1 MSELIT
7 RRDFLKAAGLAVGCM
22 LAAPKTVHA
31 FSEAKV
37 SPNDYF
43 GMLYDATICVGC
55 NACTNACRQENGTT
69 AETDAREV
77 YDAPRELSADTWTL
91 IQLYQ
96 ENEEFSFVKRQC
108 MHCVDPACVSG
119 CPVQALEKDPNGAVT
134 YDPNR
139 CIGCRYCMYTCPF
152 HVPRFEWDKAQM
164 PVVAK
169 CTLCNGTRLSVG
181 NYSTACSERCPTG
194 ALIFGKRGDLIAE
207 AAARM
212 QAEPNRYVDHIYGKD
227 DVGGTGVMYLSAV
240 PFEKLGLEDMGTEPK
255 PKLSEDTAN
264 VVLPTVLV
272 GGAIGLAAVRFA
284 SGKGAWEETWPV

>member
-1 MSELIT
+1 MSEPIT
-7 RRDFLKAAGLAVGCM
+7 RRDFLKAAGLTIGCL

-31 FSEAKV
+31 LSDAKV
-37 SPNDYF
+37 NPNDYI

-55 NACTNACRQENGTT
+55 NACTNACHEWNKTS

-91 IQLYQ
+91 IQLYK

-119 CPVQALEKDPNGAVT
+119 CPVQALEKGPNGAVT
-134 YDPNR
+134 YNADR

-152 HVPRFEWDKAQM
+152 HVPRFDWDQAQM

-169 CTLCNGTRLSVG
+169 CTLCNDRLADG
-181 NYSTACSERCPTG
+181 KGTACAERCPTG
-194 ALIFGKRGDLIAE
+194 ALIWGKRGDLLADAE
-207 AAARM
+207 GRI
-212 QAEPNRYVDHIYGKD
+212 QAEPGRYVDHIYGKED
-227 DVGGTGVMYLSAV
+227 IGGTGVMYLSAV
-240 PFEKLGLEDMGTEPK
+240 PFENLGLEDMGTEPK

-284 SGKGAWEETWPV
+284 SKRDAWEETWPV